1 MTDPTD
7 EVLAGRARGG
17 DRAAF
22 EALVRRHKSGLYAF
36 VRRYMGS
43 ADDAY
48 DALQETFVAA
58 WLALGRYDPARPFL
72 PWMRTIALN
81 KCRDAARR
89 LKVRRLLARAFRFEQ
104 QGNDST
110 EMLDRAREEDAAQA
124 ERLAELDRAVA
135 ALPALYKEPL
145 LLTLVSGLSHKEA
158 AEQLGTTAKAIEMR
172 LARGRR
178 ALQAMLEKSRRDGGD
193 RRVSG
198 SNEP

>member
-1 MTDPTD
+1 MTEPTD
-7 EVLAGRARGG
+7 EVLAGHARCG

-36 VRRYMGS
+36 IRRYMGS

-81 KCRDAARR
+81 KCRDASRR

-110 EMLDRAREEDAAQA
+110 DMLDRAREEEAAQG
-124 ERLAELDRAVA
+124 ERLAHLDRAIA
-135 ALPALYKEPL
+135 ALPALYKESL
-145 LLTLVSGLSHKEA
+145 LLILVSGLSHKEA
-158 AEQLGTTAKAIEMR
+158 AEQLGTTPKAIEMR

-178 ALQAMLEKSRRDGGD
+178 TLQAMMEKSRRDGDD